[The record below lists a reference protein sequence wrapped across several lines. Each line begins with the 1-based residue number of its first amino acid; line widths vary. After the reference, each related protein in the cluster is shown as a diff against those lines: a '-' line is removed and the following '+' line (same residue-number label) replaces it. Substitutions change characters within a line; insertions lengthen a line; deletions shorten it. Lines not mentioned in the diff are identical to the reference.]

1 MDLVTTI
8 GFAPG
13 PGVAAVARDQ
23 IVVSPTLGLLAVA
36 DSSSGEADGR
46 AGARLAL
53 ELVRSHLERNVD
65 VLQRFRRTPTQELR
79 LAVLEAIEEGFA
91 RASQDLFAF
100 ARRKRDVLVTM
111 DVLLLLGTE
120 AFIGHVGDG
129 RVYLVRRGLVHQLT
143 VDHSRGD
150 EVLQFEEEISP
161 AQGSRVQGSR
171 GGADRPSTR
180 ALGPTPRV
188 RVESLCT
195 ELAAEDRFVVCAAGL
210 HAVVPETILHARF
223 ISEHLSQLGGALAS
237 DAGSHPLLAAA
248 AQLGSGE
255 PFTPDSA
262 QARLAILAPMPLFTH
277 CTERELRIV
286 AQATNPRTFPAGA
299 VLFEEG
305 QPGNEVFLVISG
317 LVDVVKGGKVIAQLG
332 PGSTL
337 GEMAMLDEPVRSAM
351 ARTLDQTELMVI
363 TRQSF
368 FAMLRANPMLAV
380 KILWNLNLRLSASL
394 RQTSARLAELENKL
408 QQSQS

>member
-1 MDLVTTI
+1 
-8 GFAPG
+8 
-13 PGVAAVARDQ
+13 
-23 IVVSPTLGLLAVA
+23 
-36 DSSSGEADGR
+36 
-46 AGARLAL
+46 
-53 ELVRSHLERNVD
+53 
-65 VLQRFRRTPTQELR
+65 
-79 LAVLEAIEEGFA
+79 
-91 RASQDLFAF
+91 
-100 ARRKRDVLVTM
+100 
-111 DVLLLLGTE
+111 
-120 AFIGHVGDG
+120 
-129 RVYLVRRGLVHQLT
+129 
-143 VDHSRGD
+143 
-150 EVLQFEEEISP
+150 
-161 AQGSRVQGSR
+161 
-171 GGADRPSTR
+171 
-180 ALGPTPRV
+180 
-188 RVESLCT
+188 
-195 ELAAEDRFVVCAAGL
+195 
-210 HAVVPETILHARF
+210 
-223 ISEHLSQLGGALAS
+223 
-237 DAGSHPLLAAA
+237 
-248 AQLGSGE
+248 
-255 PFTPDSA
+255 
-262 QARLAILAPMPLFTH
+262 MPLFTH

-408 QQSQS
+408 QESQS

>member
-13 PGVAAVARDQ
+13 SDPGRAGVGRDQ

-36 DSSSGEADGR
+36 DAPSGDADGR

-53 ELVRSHLERNVD
+53 DLIRSHLERNVD

-79 LAVLEAIEEGFA
+79 LAVLESIEEGFA
-91 RASQDLFAF
+91 RASQDLYAF
-100 ARRKRDVLVTM
+100 ARRKRDVLVTL

-150 EVLQFEEEISP
+150 EVLQFEEEISQTQRIP
-161 AQGSRVQGSR
+161 T
-171 GGADRPSTR
+171 DRRSTR

-195 ELAAEDRFVVCAAGL
+195 ELASEDRFVVCAAGL

-223 ISEHLSQLGGALAS
+223 ISEHLSQLGATLAS
-237 DAGSHPLLAAA
+237 DVGGNALLAAA

-317 LVDVVKGGKVIAQLG
+317 LVDVVKGGNVIARLG

-337 GEMAMLDEPVRSAM
+337 GEMAMLDEPVRSAT
-351 ARTLDQTELMVI
+351 ARTLDETELMVI

-394 RQTSARLAELENKL
+394 RQTSARLAELENRL
-408 QQSQS
+408 GQDSQ